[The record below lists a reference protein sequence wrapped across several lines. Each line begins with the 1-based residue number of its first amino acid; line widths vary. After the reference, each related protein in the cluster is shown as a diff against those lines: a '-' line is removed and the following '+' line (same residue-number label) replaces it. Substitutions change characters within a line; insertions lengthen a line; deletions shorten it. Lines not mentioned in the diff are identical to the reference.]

1 MTEPDGAATGP
12 LTVLS
17 AGAAALARSNDLDAA
32 LAVIVEAG
40 AAATG
45 APVAALF
52 SSDPDRS
59 RLELLLTLGMADD
72 QASRLRVDGRRGRR
86 APDPSRGAR
95 SDGLARAVVDGP
107 GRGAR

>member
-1 MTEPDGAATGP
+1 MSEPAGAATGP

-45 APVAALF
+45 APMASLF
-52 SSDPDRS
+52 SLDPDRS
-59 RLELLLTLGMADD
+59 RLELLLTLGMTDEQASGFETMVADD
-72 QASRLRVDGRRGRR
+72 AAHPIHKAALDRTGSLGARGRP
-86 APDPSRGAR
+86 ATGAR
-95 SDGLARAVVDGP
+95 
-107 GRGAR
+107 